1 MQIFGNN
8 NPKLIFAVRDN
19 YSPISTEEGGC
30 KIQRDRTT
38 VSVRL
43 EGDVKVGAKEL
54 CVQTFQMDLNLRQLC
69 RDVEFRIWK
78 CWSHFWL
85 QPPTGIGQ
93 HPLYGEFT
101 AKVFPHDK
109 TPPPKSLGVSLVTR
123 MRPEIKCPSGNYG
136 VQLFGHASWN
146 QQSSGLEVE

>member
-54 CVQTFQMDLNLRQLC
+54 CVQTFQMDLNLRRNCAGTSNFEFENVDHIFDSNPQLELANTHYMGNSLQKYFLTTKHH
-69 RDVEFRIWK
+69 RP
-78 CWSHFWL
+78 SHM
-85 QPPTGIGQ
+85 
-93 HPLYGEFT
+93 E
-101 AKVFPHDK
+101 
-109 TPPPKSLGVSLVTR
+109 
-123 MRPEIKCPSGNYG
+123 
-136 VQLFGHASWN
+136 
-146 QQSSGLEVE
+146 